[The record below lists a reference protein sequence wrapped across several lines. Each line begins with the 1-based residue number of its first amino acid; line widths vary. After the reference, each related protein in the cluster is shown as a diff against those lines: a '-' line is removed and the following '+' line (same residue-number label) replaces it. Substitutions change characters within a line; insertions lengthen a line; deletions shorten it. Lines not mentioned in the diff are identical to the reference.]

1 MGIVAQEEKEIKN
14 KAKLGRP
21 KKPVNKDEVVNEVGQ
36 ERLDMEKKENTE
48 EISIETT
55 TAKWSSVFNKIAQ
68 MNTEGNGLST
78 SVAKWNKLNP
88 FLQNQ
93 RIKNIYTQ
101 AKSYGKANIS
111 QFLSDPANHENE
123 LRGLGWANASS
134 QQIYYTIL
142 RRSADIPVYNY
153 FVVPEFLDEAS
164 GYKDK
169 KFISEAKLLDDWLN
183 LFNIPNTFKT
193 IALEVKR
200 EGKSSYLLRN
210 KIVGEGK
217 DKKPVFCTLQ
227 KMPTEWVK
235 ITGKSQLG
243 FTISFN
249 MLYFLNIANNPSDF
263 GDFMVKAW
271 DAMINTGV
279 ITEDTIS
286 NTRIFDPDKAKKFI
300 FEYKGYSYTSS
311 IETRAERGRGKEL
324 TYLFWLRMPFDIC
337 YTFGSDNSHPW
348 VAPDTMGLMLKLQ
361 ELTDYGQLAGLIAS
375 TPLTAVLTGEIET
388 IPNPRAGKN
397 ESVYAPE
404 VLQGYM
410 TQFNQA
416 TSTNVEAWLW
426 PAKNIKLQ
434 QLSAD
439 VNSSDILSEATQNF
453 VETAGDGGLSIV
465 TDKPNVA
472 QVNVAKQLAASQQRY
487 VTLQFENV
495 MNYILQHKL
504 GFEHQWKIRIWGD
517 IFNLENDKKFLKEVV
532 ASGNFAMLPKLMSAE
547 GMSILDTKSIV
558 SYITSLDFYKDL
570 VTYTQLKMSELNI
583 QAQQKQQE
591 NEIVKN
597 GVGRPKISDDD
608 LENDNTAKARAD
620 GTEGS
625 EGREIS
631 K

>member
-1 MGIVAQEEKEIKN
+1 MAQEKN
-14 KAKLGRP
+14 KKTKTKLGRP
-21 KKPVNKDEVVNEVGQ
+21 KKPVNEDTIVDEVGQ
-36 ERLDMEKKENTE
+36 ERLDMSKEAGKTSE
-48 EISIETT
+48 EVSIELATS
-55 TAKWSSVFNKIAQ
+55 KWRSVFNKITAL
-68 MNTEGNGLST
+68 NADGSGLAT

-93 RIKNIYTQ
+93 RIKNIYTT
-101 AKSYGKANIS
+101 AKTYGKQNIS
-111 QFLSDPANHENE
+111 EFLSDPANHEHE
-123 LRGLGWANASS
+123 LRSLGWANASS
-134 QQIYYTIL
+134 QQIYYNIL
-142 RRSADIPVYNY
+142 RRAPDIPVYNY
-153 FVVPEFLDEAS
+153 FIIPELFD
-164 GYKDK
+164 KD
-169 KFISEAKLLDDWLN
+169 SEYNDGGFKAENVLVEDWLN

-193 IALEVKR
+193 IAMEVKR

-210 KIVGEGK
+210 KFIGEGK
-217 DKKPVFCTLQ
+217 NKKPGFCTLQ

-235 ITGKSQLG
+235 ITGKGQLG

-263 GDFMVKAW
+263 GDFMEKAW
-271 DAMINTGV
+271 ANMVTTGV
-279 ITEDTIS
+279 VKQNGTDGKYTYS
-286 NTRIFDPDKAKKFI
+286 FDEESIDKAKNYT
-300 FEYKGYSYTSS
+300 FEYDGITYPSSLEIMGKG
-311 IETRAERGRGKEL
+311 KQMN
-324 TYLFWLRMPFDIC
+324 YLFWLRMPFDIC

-404 VLQGYM
+404 VLEGYM

-453 VETAGDGGLSIV
+453 VETAGEGGLTIV

-495 MNYILQHKL
+495 MNYVLQHKL
-504 GFEHQWKIRIWGD
+504 GFKYKWRISIWGD
-517 IFNLENDKKFLKEVV
+517 IFNLENDKKYLKEVV
-532 ASGNFAMLPKLMSAE
+532 AGGNMALLPKLMSAE
-547 GMSILDTKSIV
+547 GMSMLDTKAV
-558 SYITSLDFYKDL
+558 TSYIKTLGFYKEF
-570 VTYTQLKMSELNI
+570 VTYTQIKNAELNE
-583 QAQQKQQE
+583 QARQNAQADGSTP
-591 NEIVKN
+591 NS
-597 GVGRPKISDDD
+597 VGRPKISENDV
-608 LENDNTAKARAD
+608 ENDNTANDIAK
-620 GTEGS
+620 GTDTT
-625 EGREIS
+625 EGRE
-631 K
+631 KA